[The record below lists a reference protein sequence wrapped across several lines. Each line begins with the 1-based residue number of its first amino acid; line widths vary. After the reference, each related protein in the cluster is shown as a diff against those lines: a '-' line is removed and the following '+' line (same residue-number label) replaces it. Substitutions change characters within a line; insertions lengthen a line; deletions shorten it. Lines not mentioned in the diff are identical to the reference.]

1 MARTLRGLGI
11 GLSDLGGRVSW
22 GEAKLLIEQSA
33 GDPSTVLG
41 AKLAGWSYPASVPEI
56 LTLIAQIGDPKASRK
71 VMPWALRLGAG
82 TSATDEEV
90 AEANAALEDGI
101 VFT

>member
-1 MARTLRGLGI
+1 M
-11 GLSDLGGRVSW
+11 
-22 GEAKLLIEQSA
+22 
-33 GDPSTVLG
+33 
-41 AKLAGWSYPASVPEI
+41 PEI